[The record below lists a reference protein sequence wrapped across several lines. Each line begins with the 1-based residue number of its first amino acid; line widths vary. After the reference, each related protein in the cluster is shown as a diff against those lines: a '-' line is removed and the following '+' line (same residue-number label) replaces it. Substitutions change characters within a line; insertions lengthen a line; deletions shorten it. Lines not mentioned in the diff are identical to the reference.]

1 MDNTGRFDLPL
12 ILPSQ
17 AQKHVTHNEALTLID
32 GLFHL
37 VIKTFGETTPPVTAQ
52 IDDAF
57 VIGASPT
64 GAWFGQAGNIAFN
77 SDVGWRFLPPRQGII
92 ALNAATAKLVV
103 YDQSA
108 WKALG
113 DAIDLSTLGIN
124 TNADAVNR
132 LAVRSNAALFI
143 ATNTSDGG
151 TGDVQIKLSKELASD
166 TASHLFQTAF
176 SGRAEIGL
184 TGDDDFHLKV
194 SPNGST
200 WSEAIKVDKTS
211 ALVTLTNN
219 SVGNAA
225 LADMASA
232 RIKGRATSGTGD
244 PEDLS
249 GTQATALLDAFTTS
263 AKGLAPASGG
273 GTVNYL
279 RADGTWAAP
288 ASGGGGEANTASN
301 INVGGVAI
309 FKQKTGMNFEFRGI
323 NAASSKVTVA
333 LDAVNNE
340 IDVDVAEA
348 SLTLGNL
355 GGSIDLSGAKASGV
369 LAAARFPALTGDV
382 TNTAGTLAATIASG
396 AVSNGKLA
404 NVATAT
410 FKGRAS
416 AGSGVPEDLSSAQA
430 TALIDVFT
438 GTLKGHAPASGG
450 GTANF
455 LRADGTWATP
465 APGGVSDGDKG
476 DITVSGS
483 GAVWAINSQSQ
494 IGKSLAIANGVFAF

>member
-166 TASHLFQTAF
+166 TASHLFQTNF
-176 SGRAEIGL
+176 S
-184 TGDDDFHLKV
+184 
-194 SPNGST
+194 
-200 WSEAIKVDKTS
+200 
-211 ALVTLTNN
+211 
-219 SVGNAA
+219 
-225 LADMASA
+225 
-232 RIKGRATSGTGD
+232 
-244 PEDLS
+244 
-249 GTQATALLDAFTTS
+249 
-263 AKGLAPASGG
+263 AP
-273 GTVNYL
+273 
-279 RADGTWAAP
+279 
-288 ASGGGGEANTASN
+288 
-301 INVGGVAI
+301 
-309 FKQKTGMNFEFRGI
+309 
-323 NAASSKVTVA
+323 
-333 LDAVNNE
+333 
-340 IDVDVAEA
+340 
-348 SLTLGNL
+348 
-355 GGSIDLSGAKASGV
+355 
-369 LAAARFPALTGDV
+369 
-382 TNTAGTLAATIASG
+382 
-396 AVSNGKLA
+396 
-404 NVATAT
+404 
-410 FKGRAS
+410 
-416 AGSGVPEDLSSAQA
+416 
-430 TALIDVFT
+430 
-438 GTLKGHAPASGG
+438 
-450 GTANF
+450 
-455 LRADGTWATP
+455 
-465 APGGVSDGDKG
+465 
-476 DITVSGS
+476 
-483 GAVWAINSQSQ
+483 
-494 IGKSLAIANGVFAF
+494 

>member
-37 VIKTFGETTPPVTAQ
+37 VIKKFGETTPPVTAQ

-77 SDVGWRFLPPRQGII
+77 SDVGWRFLVPRQGII
-92 ALNAATAKLVV
+92 ALNATSAKLVV
-103 YDQSA
+103 YDQST

-113 DAIDLSTLGIN
+113 DAIDVSTLGIN

-143 ATNTSDGG
+143 ATNASDGG
-151 TGDVQIKLSKELASD
+151 NGDVQIKLSKELASD

-194 SPNGST
+194 SSNGAT
-200 WSEAIKVDKTS
+200 WNEAIKVDKTT

-219 SVGNAA
+219 SIGNAA
-225 LADMASA
+225 LADMATA
-232 RIKGRATSGTGD
+232 RIKGRVTAGTGD
-244 PEDLS
+244 PEDL
-249 GTQATALLDAFTTS
+249 T
-263 AKGLAPASGG
+263 P
-273 GTVNYL
+273 
-279 RADGTWAAP
+279 
-288 ASGGGGEANTASN
+288 
-301 INVGGVAI
+301 
-309 FKQKTGMNFEFRGI
+309 
-323 NAASSKVTVA
+323 
-333 LDAVNNE
+333 
-340 IDVDVAEA
+340 
-348 SLTLGNL
+348 
-355 GGSIDLSGAKASGV
+355 
-369 LAAARFPALTGDV
+369 
-382 TNTAGTLAATIASG
+382 
-396 AVSNGKLA
+396 
-404 NVATAT
+404 
-410 FKGRAS
+410 
-416 AGSGVPEDLSSAQA
+416 AQA

-438 GTLKGHAPASGG
+438 NTLKGHAPASGG

-455 LRADGTWATP
+455 LRADGAWA
-465 APGGVSDGDKG
+465 APGGGAAWGSIAGTLSAQVDLQATLDGKISNTGGTLTGNLTLDKVGTAGPAAIYLKCDTSQSRNIIFTSGELNRWIMQITGSAESGGNAGSNYSLYYYNDAGAYLGTAYTISRATGLFTIGGFALDPLGTDPATLVNGQIWYNSMLGKFRKREYGVTSDLTAIADGDKG

-483 GAVWAINSQSQ
+483 GATWTINTQSQ
-494 IGKSLAIANGVFAF
+494 IGKSLALANSLFAF